1 MTSTISPPKKRSV
14 GTRTPNNR
22 AISDTIKQSS
32 VPHGSRSVPL
42 PRVPQYDKKTNP
54 DWAPGRSPPTC
65 PRSMRSASTRSA
77 CKTPGL
83 LSTAV
88 EASDSNAGQGKVHA
102 FFRVN
107 GSRVHEKS
115 KVTDSDGTTAS
126 CSALSARTS
135 TVSSSKTKRCYSC
148 RKPQTDE
155 LPLWI
160 RCSVCKHKNHPS
172 CCKSEAA
179 GKQVVQ

>member
-1 MTSTISPPKKRSV
+1 MTSTIPPPKKRSV

-42 PRVPQYDKKTNP
+42 SRVPQYDKKTNP